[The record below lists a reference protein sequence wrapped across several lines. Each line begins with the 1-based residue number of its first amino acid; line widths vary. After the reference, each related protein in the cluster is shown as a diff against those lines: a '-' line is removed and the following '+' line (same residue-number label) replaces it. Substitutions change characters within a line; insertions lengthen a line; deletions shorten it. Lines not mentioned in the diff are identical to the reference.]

1 MQLVLDLRI
10 SYEGIKTEYADD
22 LMLSDH
28 LKQSKSMLFN
38 YFNENYANIILV
50 LSSSPSTSIQSPPM
64 TAGLPQKSFTARYH
78 RKEKTSVNEL
88 EEYFKLPAEDF
99 DACNPIH
106 WWFGQRAQFPNLFC
120 MARDILCIPGE
131 LSVSYRSLF
140 QTYLQVLLSLLR
152 GSSQVVATQSPSGV
166 LVFILTPFAFSCLSR
181 SSCTLLMPK
190 LMPPCIVEQP
200 ECKPLLFSLY

>member
-1 MQLVLDLRI
+1 MLLVLDPQI

-22 LMLSDH
+22 LMLSNH
-28 LKQSKSMLFN
+28 LKQSKLMLFN

-99 DACNPIH
+99 NACNPIH
-106 WWFGQRAQFPNLFC
+106 W
-120 MARDILCIPGE
+120 
-131 LSVSYRSLF
+131 
-140 QTYLQVLLSLLR
+140 
-152 GSSQVVATQSPSGV
+152 
-166 LVFILTPFAFSCLSR
+166 
-181 SSCTLLMPK
+181 
-190 LMPPCIVEQP
+190 
-200 ECKPLLFSLY
+200 